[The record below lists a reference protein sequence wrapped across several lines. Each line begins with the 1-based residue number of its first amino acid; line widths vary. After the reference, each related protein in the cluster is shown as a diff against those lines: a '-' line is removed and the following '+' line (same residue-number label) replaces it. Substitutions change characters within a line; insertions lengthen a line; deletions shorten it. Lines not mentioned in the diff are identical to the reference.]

1 MLFCASKHRNK
12 LEGQIEMHQNDTETA
27 ISCFSKPNFLHIL
40 SLNRVGCGWG
50 PCGRLR
56 APARRLGRCAQV
68 LSSALRKRLNFMVKI
83 QSGNPPNI
91 GTDHSYSQQKGP
103 AANHSS
109 CRQVDGITALS
120 LARKADLGRFSKNR
134 AKPSAKAN
142 GK

>member
-1 MLFCASKHRNK
+1 
-12 LEGQIEMHQNDTETA
+12 MHENDTETA

-68 LSSALRKRLNFMVKI
+68 LSSAIHGEV

-91 GTDHSYSQQKGP
+91 GTDHSYLNKKVLLQT
-103 AANHSS
+103 
-109 CRQVDGITALS
+109 IL
-120 LARKADLGRFSKNR
+120 
-134 AKPSAKAN
+134 
-142 GK
+142 